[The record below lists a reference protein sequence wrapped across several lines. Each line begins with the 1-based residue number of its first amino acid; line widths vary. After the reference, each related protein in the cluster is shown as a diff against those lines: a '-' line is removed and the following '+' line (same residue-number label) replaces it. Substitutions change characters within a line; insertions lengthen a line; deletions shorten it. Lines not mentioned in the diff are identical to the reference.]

1 MKSKIFEKY
10 KLINSVVFVVLLCVL
25 FFMNVNYTNWFSGP
39 DALDFYKYF
48 YAIYDPIYSGGKW
61 LVVILGVLLLFP
73 SRIFKKWLFFVAPP
87 VLLLTYFLV
96 QGISVYSG
104 NLLNP
109 TRAQMAENGM
119 IVLAVITAVF
129 VVISLLLDRK
139 NKAN

>member
-10 KLINSVVFVVLLCVL
+10 KLINIFCFVFVGVVVSITYYYITLGYCVNNCDIELKKGLL
-25 FFMNVNYTNWFSGP
+25 N
-39 DALDFYKYF
+39 
-48 YAIYDPIYSGGKW
+48 PIYSGGKW
-61 LVVILGVLLLFP
+61 LLIILGFLLLFP
-73 SRIFKKWLFFVAPP
+73 PHIFKKWLFFVAPP

-96 QGISVYSG
+96 QGTSVYSG

-119 IVLAVITAVF
+119 IVLAVITVVV